1 MSSTIV
7 VVLHI
12 KYYRLTL
19 IIMGEYCLFVYYLG
33 ETNAMEADEEE
44 EFAAE
49 KKKNLQILGS
59 LLNIDLE
66 QSKTTKMTINA
77 KKFKYVLLVLPVNF
91 T

>member
-7 VVLHI
+7 VVLHV

-19 IIMGEYCLFVYYLG
+19 IMGEYCLFVYYLG
-33 ETNAMEADEEE
+33 ETNTMEADEEE

-77 KKFKYVLLVLPVNF
+77 KKFKYVLRVLPVNF
-91 T
+91 I